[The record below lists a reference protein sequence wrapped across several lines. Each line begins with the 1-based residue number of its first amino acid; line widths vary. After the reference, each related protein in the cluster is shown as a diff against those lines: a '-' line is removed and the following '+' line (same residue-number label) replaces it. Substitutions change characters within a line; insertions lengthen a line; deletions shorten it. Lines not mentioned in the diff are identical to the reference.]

1 MSASFYGNILRGK
14 FPLKSKVRLED
25 DSTGAKLLNI
35 LGSDIENTYR
45 RKVFSHN
52 VCNYI
57 STPTPLNNLES
68 LYRYDLLDNE
78 NYRTSVMLERVHEIT
93 EGEKTRVR
101 SLEELYNSLAEQ
113 YVYDDANRIPTDNPV
128 IITLENVKNTFETY
142 KLKKEFHI
150 YVNVKKV
157 LKTEDESSPIS
168 SGICIRGKDKNLN
181 PIEETIDIHSE
192 RMYVTK
198 QRFFTIE
205 ALSQN
210 TKYNITGGASISVS
224 DFKEFEIEL
233 LKYPCKT
240 WLENQIDP
248 RDLET
253 ADIKRI
259 QIDSFI
265 SRAKK
270 DEVILEGAVAENEL
284 VVELVAIKD
293 ENDNVTSTKLKY
305 IHRYF
310 NDLNAYRNEFNH
322 TDDSDPKDI
331 EDHILEKILGEV
343 MLADN
348 DGNFIVAID
357 FDYNIVDG
365 HLYVLG
371 EDNKIYVYE
380 IGNKEAP
387 ENNIKRT
394 YNPGIR
400 IDVLDELVLPGE
412 ITTVRLLNTSLDF
425 PLTSFLV
432 GKKEGEILTFL
443 NSDKSEFGDNIG
455 VFYPLN
461 GGDTQDSLELFS
473 FDVTVDQDDIEL
485 FVICF
490 AGTAA
495 NINAINNY
503 PNNQSGDDPL
513 QPFIRSIEAKQINTK
528 QLIRNVITPTKVY
541 SHISNSDTVYKH
553 LYFKGTD
560 RTLWVVNNVNTHVA
574 FKPEY
579 DQFYYANN
587 AIFRTKDVA
596 NATYTF
602 ELTNGENIEVDINEQ
617 NT

>member
-1 MSASFYGNILRGK
+1 MSASFYGNILRTK
-14 FPLKSKVRLED
+14 FPLKSKVRLEE
-25 DSTGAKLLNI
+25 DSVGAKLLNTF
-35 LGSDIENTYR
+35 GSDIENTYR
-45 RKVFSHN
+45 RKVFSN
-52 VCNYI
+52 NICNYI

-68 LYRYDLLDNE
+68 LYRYDLLDND
-78 NYRTSVMLERVHEIT
+78 NYRQEVMLERVHEVT
-93 EGEKTRVR
+93 QDGKTRVR
-101 SLEELYNSLAEQ
+101 SLEELYNSLA
-113 YVYDDANRIPTDNPV
+113 DDYILDENNRIPTTDPV
-128 IITLENVKNTFETY
+128 IVNLKNQKNTFEKY
-142 KLKKEFHI
+142 NLKEELHI

-157 LKTEDESSPIS
+157 FKTEDESKPIS

-181 PIEETIDIHSE
+181 PIEETIEIHSE

-210 TKYNITGGASISVS
+210 TKYNIAGGPSVSVS

-233 LKYPCKT
+233 LRYPCKT
-240 WLENQIDP
+240 WLEDQIDP
-248 RDLET
+248 RDLKP

-265 SRAKK
+265 SRAKRN
-270 DEVILEGAVAENEL
+270 EVILEGAVAENEL

-293 ENDNVTSTKLKY
+293 EDGDVTSTKLKY

-343 MLADN
+343 MLGDN
-348 DGNFIVAID
+348 EGTPIIAID

-371 EDNKIYVYE
+371 QDKKIYVYE

-387 ENNIKRT
+387 ENSVQRT

-412 ITTVRLLNTSLDF
+412 TTTVRLLNTSLDL
-425 PLTSFLV
+425 PLTNFLV
-432 GKKEGEILTFL
+432 GKKEGVDLKFL
-443 NSDKSEFGDNIG
+443 NSDKSEFGDEIG
-455 VFYPLN
+455 IFNPLN
-461 GGDTQDSLELFS
+461 SGDKQDSLELFS
-473 FDVTVDQDDIEL
+473 FDVDVDQENVEL

-490 AGTAA
+490 VSTVA
-495 NINAINNY
+495 NLNAINSY
-503 PNNQSGDDPL
+503 SNNGSGDDLL
-513 QPFIRSIEAKQINTK
+513 QPFLRSIEAKQINTK
-528 QLIRNVITPTKVY
+528 QLIRNVIAPKKVY
-541 SHISNSDTVYKH
+541 ESIQGPATYKH
-553 LYFKGTD
+553 LYFKGVD
-560 RTLWVVNNVNTHVA
+560 RTLWVVNSSNTHVA

-587 AIFRTKDVA
+587 AIFRTKDVGS
-596 NATYTF
+596 ATYAF
-602 ELTNGENIEVDINEQ
+602 KLSNKENIEVTLDD
-617 NT
+617 